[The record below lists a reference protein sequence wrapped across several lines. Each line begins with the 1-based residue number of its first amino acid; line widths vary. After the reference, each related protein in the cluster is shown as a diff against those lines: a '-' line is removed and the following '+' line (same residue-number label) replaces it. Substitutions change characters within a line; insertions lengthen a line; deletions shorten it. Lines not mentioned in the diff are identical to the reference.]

1 LGFELL
7 PVPKWINPEKLTY
20 LFIFRGFFMLIIR
33 INLCL
38 NSMLQI
44 EHKSRNI
51 TKSDENTVLYNVRT
65 KVFKYKTI
73 EYHGDSRNI
82 LLLSALVY
90 NLYLP
95 SEVCHDCRSLK
106 KVKL

>member
-1 LGFELL
+1 
-7 PVPKWINPEKLTY
+7 
-20 LFIFRGFFMLIIR
+20 MLIIR

-38 NSMLQI
+38 KSVLQI
-44 EHKSRNI
+44 EHKSPNI
-51 TKSDENTVLYNVRT
+51 TTSDENTVLYNIRT
-65 KVFKYKTI
+65 KVFKYKII

-82 LLLSALVY
+82 PLLPDLVY

-106 KVKL
+106 KVKI